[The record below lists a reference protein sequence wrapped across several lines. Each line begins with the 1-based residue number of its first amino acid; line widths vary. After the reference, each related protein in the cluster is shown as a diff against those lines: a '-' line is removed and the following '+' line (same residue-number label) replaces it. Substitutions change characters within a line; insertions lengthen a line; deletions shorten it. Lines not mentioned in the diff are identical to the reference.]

1 MVGQTLGPLPPYWT
15 IGRKEQLNLMLTLKQ
30 PLSGYLGG
38 QPSTGRFIR
47 KLTEDWKAEF
57 LVDYAIP
64 CNSASSGL
72 MAACMAA
79 GVGPGD
85 EVWVSAY
92 TMSATATCALIL
104 GANVRFLDVD
114 PIYFYMASQNV
125 AGAFQPP
132 KAIIVT
138 NLFGCAAPLF
148 EMRAFCDHHHIVLIE
163 DNAQAPYATL
173 DGTYTGTIGHMGVF
187 SLNVHKHI
195 QCGEGGVVVTN
206 DAFYACGLEAAI
218 NHGELAPHLQPAKH
232 IGGNFRMT
240 EPVAAIACAQL
251 QKGFA
256 NVQTRIAL
264 ADALTDIFRQVA
276 FVETPAV
283 RDGDRH
289 AFYLWAGKIT
299 GDNAGYIRAA
309 LVQRVAARGVPLRVG
324 YSTPLHRLFEGP
336 VELPVV
342 EELESQ
348 RLFTFEVCAY
358 DPKQHHLT
366 RMRDIILEE
375 AETLEKEGRHD
386 PKDRGQRGYRSPLD
400 ILGSA

>member
-1 MVGQTLGPLPPYWT
+1 MAGQTLGPLPPYWT
-15 IGRKEQLNLMLTLKQ
+15 IGRKEHLNLMSAMKQ

-47 KLTEDWKAEF
+47 QLAEDWKAEF
-57 LVDYAIP
+57 NVAYAIP
-64 CNSASSGL
+64 CNSATSGL

-79 GVGPGD
+79 GIGPGD
-85 EVWVSAY
+85 EVWVSTY

-114 PIYFYMASQNV
+114 PNFFCIDGHFED
-125 AGAFQPP
+125 PLP

-138 NLFGCAAPLF
+138 NLFGCAAMLHSL
-148 EMRAFCDHHHIVLIE
+148 RKGCDDFGIVLIE

-206 DAFYACGLEAAI
+206 SEEYAGCLEEAI
-218 NHGELAPHLQPAKH
+218 NHGELKPGI

-240 EPVAAIACAQL
+240 EPIAAIACAQL
-251 QKGFA
+251 KKGLA
-256 NVQTRIAL
+256 NVQNRIEL
-264 ADALTDIFRQVA
+264 AETITDMFREVS
-276 FVETPAV
+276 FVLPPQRRQA
-283 RDGDRH
+283 DRH
-289 AFYLWAGKIT
+289 SYYLWAGQIT
-299 GDNAGYIRAA
+299 GDPARTVRERFIRS
-309 LVQRVAARGVPLRVG
+309 LVGRGVLFKIG
-324 YSTPLHRLFEGP
+324 YATPLHQLFEGP
-336 VELPVV
+336 VSLPVA
-342 EELESQ
+342 EELENE

-358 DPKQHHLT
+358 DPKLHHLN

-375 AETLEKEGRHD
+375 AEALEKERCHVE
-386 PKDRGQRGYRSPLD
+386 PENRRKRGDRSPLD
-400 ILGSA
+400 VLGSH